1 MDAILQEF
9 SYLETLTS
17 YLFCISLI
25 LLFLVPFLIER
36 LMKNPKKQPQSSSL
50 VSLPY
55 PASSSSSTS

>member
-25 LLFLVPFLIER
+25 LLLLVPFLFER
-36 LMKNPKKQPQSSSL
+36 LMKNPKKAAPVL
-50 VSLPY
+50 ILGLFAVSCIFF
-55 PASSSSSTS
+55 